1 MENRQTNGFF
11 DRVETF
17 MFSRK
22 FIFIGV
28 LSITIPLT
36 VNLYQLYYN
45 ISPVA
50 GNYFKHIYA
59 FAYSFAFAIAVL
71 VFTFHKIGRKPIIF
85 AIFILIVEIL
95 FFDPFDPTENYL
107 IRLTKVFLCV
117 FGAYTG
123 YSYAELYAKK
133 ASENRSR
140 MVDHTG
146 NTIVNTSKP
155 VVNEVLYTCEHC
167 HKSFPSVKALNG
179 HMAAHK
185 NSKTI
190 IVNDHE
196 AVQN

>member
-1 MENRQTNGFF
+1 MENKQTNSFF

-22 FIFIGV
+22 FVFIGV

-107 IRLTKVFLCV
+107 IRLTKIFLCV
-117 FGAYTG
+117 FGSYTG

-133 ASENRSR
+133 ASENRKQA
-140 MVDHTG
+140 
-146 NTIVNTSKP
+146 VNGVENPVINSSKQI
-155 VVNEVLYTCEHC
+155 VNEVLFTCEQC
-167 HKSFPSVKALNG
+167 HKSFQSIKALNG

-185 NSKTI
+185 NSKPA
-190 IVNDHE
+190 IVNNHE
-196 AVQN
+196 AI